1 MCRNMKLQ
9 IKKLLTAV
17 TNLMAHNCSSLT
29 FSTKKGVIPI
39 DDTYEWKK
47 TILSTFDRQ
56 TDIHSILQAGYSLNG
71 CYSITCYFIL
81 FAN

>member
-1 MCRNMKLQ
+1 MYRNMKLQ

-47 TILSTFDRQ
+47 
-56 TDIHSILQAGYSLNG
+56 
-71 CYSITCYFIL
+71 L
-81 FAN
+81 F